1 MSPGVTAFEQ
11 EAITTVEVID
21 TSSVSR
27 ALCEKDDS
35 FQDLTKYL
43 ARPVCI
49 TQGTLATGTRARL
62 FDFNIG
68 AMNDVLNRYVAGINR
83 VSGVFGMR
91 FSLVFTMQVAATP
104 FHQGLFSLSFQYGAI
119 STDTANVYIRS
130 SNSTTATNLPHVRM
144 DLSEVTSAVL
154 RVPFLYT
161 AEYLPVLLTNDG
173 ATTALP
179 RYGTFALNSILP
191 VESVVGMNAPQY
203 QIFMHLEDVE
213 FFGAKPQSVTA
224 ITLQSGGKL
233 SQFASELEDDGRPF
247 SSAISALSRTVRFV
261 GKGIPGLNSIAG
273 PTSWFLAKSA
283 GALRAFGFSRP
294 AIQEP
299 VNRMV
304 RYSNVNEF
312 NTDLPSA
319 AQVVGPFASNT
330 LAHSSDMAYTN
341 VDEMSLAYVF
351 SQWSQINYFKIGTS
365 TTGLVYASPVSPSCT
380 WFRSAQLAGTSL
392 PSCNT
397 FPRLIA
403 QDVTNNSFQ
412 PSSLFHFSSM
422 FKYWRGGLKY
432 RFTFAK
438 TKMHAGRVMVTFN
451 PVFGA
456 GQFDDANYGTL
467 PPIGVATYGSFGPD
481 PFGYSAIFDLKD
493 GNVFEY
499 EVPYVSPTPFVN
511 WGNSIGNLAM
521 FIVNP
526 VQSSAVVSG
535 SISVLVEV
543 CAAEDFEVAD
553 ARSPLYPPN
562 ITGVITVQSGGKLV
576 KQDPCELTVGECV
589 TSLRT
594 LIAIPHVESIARTA
608 GLSSRYTIPPWYYQ
622 PRLSTALLAPLVF
635 PNNSFSHGGC
645 VASCY
650 AFVRGGTDVHAYD
663 STKTGSVMSI
673 AQNSR
678 ATGSAVEVL
687 ARTPRQHPSSSM
699 PRIIS
704 NEGQLHARLP
714 AYQKVAR
721 VISHMYNSVAPPAA
735 SWSLNDQPN
744 PALSTIAFMDSP
756 NSIASLFH
764 YSANATTLFVSRTAA
779 DDASC
784 GMYMG
789 PPPAG
794 LLAANTASFYYDPD
808 SSLVIS

>member
-1 MSPGVTAFEQ
+1 M
-11 EAITTVEVID
+11 VEVID

-27 ALCEKDDS
+27 ALCEKDSS

-49 TQGTLATGTRARL
+49 TQGTLTAGTRARL
-62 FDFNIG
+62 YDFNVG
-68 AMNDVLNRYVAGINR
+68 SANDVLSRYVAGINR

-154 RVPFLYT
+154 KVPFLFT
-161 AEYLPVLLTNDG
+161 GEYLPVLLANDG
-173 ATTALP
+173 VLSALP

-191 VESVVGMNAPQY
+191 VETVVGMNAPQY

-233 SQFASELEDDGRPF
+233 SQFSSELEDDGRPF
-247 SSAISALSRTVRFV
+247 SSAVSALSRTVRFV
-261 GKGIPGLNSIAG
+261 GKGIPALNSIAG

-294 AIQEP
+294 SIQEP
-299 VNRMV
+299 ITRIVK
-304 RYSNVNEF
+304 YSNVNEF
-312 NTDLPSA
+312 NTDLPSG
-319 AQVVGPFASNT
+319 AQVLGPFASNT
-330 LAHSSDMAYTN
+330 LAHSSDVAYTN
-341 VDEMSLAYVF
+341 VDEMSLAYVL
-351 SQWSQINYFKIGTS
+351 SQWSQVNYFRIGTS
-365 TTGLVYASPVSPSCT
+365 STGVVYAAPVSPSCM
-380 WFRSAQLAGTSL
+380 WFRSAQLAGTAL

-397 FPRLIA
+397 YPRVVA

-412 PSSLFHFSSM
+412 PSSLFYFSSM
-422 FKYWRGGLKY
+422 FKYWRGGMKF

-451 PVFGA
+451 PVFGS

-467 PPIGVATYGSFGPD
+467 PAIGVATYGASGPD

-499 EVPYVSPTPFVN
+499 TVPYVSPSPFIN

-521 FIVNP
+521 HIVNP

-543 CAAEDFEVAD
+543 CGAEDFEVAD
-553 ARSPLYPPN
+553 VRSPVYPPN
-562 ITGVITVQSGGKLV
+562 VTGVITVQSGGKLI
-576 KQDPCELTVGECV
+576 KQDPCELTIGECV
-589 TSLRT
+589 ASLRT
-594 LIAIPHVESIARTA
+594 LISIPHYESIARA
-608 GLSSRYTIPPWYYQ
+608 ASAALRYAIPPWYYQ
-622 PRLSTALLAPLVF
+622 PRLPSALLAPTVF
-635 PNNSFSHGGC
+635 PANVFSHGGC
-645 VASCY
+645 IASCFAY
-650 AFVRGGTDVHAYD
+650 VRGGTDVHAYNTTN
-663 STKTGSVMSI
+663 STSLITVS
-673 AQNSR
+673 QYSR
-678 ATGSAVEVL
+678 AGGNPIEVL
-687 ARTPRQHPSSSM
+687 SRTPRQHPSSSM
-699 PRIIS
+699 PRIMS
-704 NEGQLHARLP
+704 NEGQVHVRLP

-721 VISHMYNSVAPPAA
+721 MVSHMYNSVAAAGA
-735 SWSLNDQPN
+735 SWALNDVAN
-744 PALSTIAFMDSP
+744 PTLSTISFVDSP
-756 NSIASLFH
+756 NSIASMYH
-764 YSANATTLFVSRTAA
+764 VASDATTVFVSRAAA

-784 GMYMG
+784 AMYMG

-794 LLAANTASFYYDPD
+794 LLVSNTASFYYDPD
-808 SSLVIS
+808 SSLIIS